1 MYVLKVFLVYSHL
14 LVTSTG
20 PNIICQKE
28 PSLQKNIG
36 IISKKEAAGHEWL
49 QMSEP
54 SRHWEY
60 WGRAA
65 CWNVSSPTARNNF
78 FLI

>member
-1 MYVLKVFLVYSHL
+1 MNAEVTETDFKKKDHGKKIMYVLKVFLVYSHL

-36 IISKKEAAGHEWL
+36 IISKKEAAGHE
-49 QMSEP
+49 
-54 SRHWEY
+54 
-60 WGRAA
+60 
-65 CWNVSSPTARNNF
+65 
-78 FLI
+78 